1 MIMVLNFNAFYR
13 WLGNNNL
20 QNLSEDLFIGQD
32 ELKYL
37 WVLTISHPFKKIFVK
52 LFALLCL
59 WRNSLLATKNDLI
72 YLHTSNT
79 KK

>member
-1 MIMVLNFNAFYR
+1 M
-13 WLGNNNL
+13 
-20 QNLSEDLFIGQD
+20 
-32 ELKYL
+32 
-37 WVLTISHPFKKIFVK
+37 ISHPFKNIFVK

-59 WRNSLLATKNDLI
+59 WRNNLLAAKNDLI